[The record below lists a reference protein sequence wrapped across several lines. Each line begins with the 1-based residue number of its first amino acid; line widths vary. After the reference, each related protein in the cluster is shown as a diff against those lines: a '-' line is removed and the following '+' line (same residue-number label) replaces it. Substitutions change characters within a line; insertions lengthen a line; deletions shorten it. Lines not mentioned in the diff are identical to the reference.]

1 MEPLQKK
8 YPQKINIYNLKY
20 FFNFKPIP
28 TSQILP
34 GMLVQFNY
42 RSPEGVHDVK
52 PLIYVLEVEQDR
64 VWGINIHYNFKLL
77 EGIVA
82 DKINVLSKV
91 KPTEKQETGKE
102 TVKTDPTPRQE
113 QLNKK
118 NILSQDENEAILN
131 KDDKKTITK
140 EVKPTYPIQLL
151 ETYTLQTIP
160 SNILRNYLYTRTS
173 GVNKLTFK
181 TL

>member
-1 MEPLQKK
+1 MEPLQRK

-20 FFNFKPIP
+20 FFNFKPI
-28 TSQILP
+28 SNNQILP
-34 GMLVQFNY
+34 GMIVQFNY

-64 VWGINIHYNFKLL
+64 IWGINIHYNFKLL

-91 KPTEKQETGKE
+91 KPTEKQETDKE
-102 TVKTDPTPRQE
+102 TLEKDPTPRQE

-118 NILSQDENEAILN
+118 NILSQGENEAILN
-131 KDDKKTITK
+131 KDDKKVITK
-140 EVKPTYPIQLL
+140 EVKPVYPQKLL

-160 SNILRNYLYTRTS
+160 SNILRNYLYSRTS
-173 GVNKLTFK
+173 SVNKLIFK

>member
-28 TSQILP
+28 VSQILP
-34 GMLVQFNY
+34 GMLIQFNY

-82 DKINVLSKV
+82 NKINVLSKI
-91 KPTEKQETGKE
+91 KPTEKQETDKE
-102 TVKTDPTPRQE
+102 TLVKDPSPRQE

-118 NILSQDENEAILN
+118 NILSQGENEAILN

-140 EVKPTYPIQLL
+140 EVKPVYPTQLL

-160 SNILRNYLYTRTS
+160 SNILRNYLYPRTS
-173 GVNKLTFK
+173 SINKLTFK

>member
-28 TSQILP
+28 TNQILP

-52 PLIYVLEVEQDR
+52 PLVYVLEVEQDR

-91 KPTEKQETGKE
+91 KPTEKQETNKE
-102 TVKTDPTPRQE
+102 TIEKDPSPRPE

-118 NILSQDENEAILN
+118 NIPSQGENEAILN
-131 KDDKKTITK
+131 KDEKKVVAKETK
-140 EVKPTYPIQLL
+140 PVYPIQLL
-151 ETYTLQTIP
+151 ELYTLQTIP

-173 GVNKLTFK
+173 GLNKLTFK